1 MRLLLFETLFWCLLT
16 FLVKQLHLS
25 FDHFSF
31 SLSKYYSFSLLYSF
45 FRLHTLPKGLPKLWT
60 SFLCYN
66 LRLPILQCLCMSFI
80 RNNNKIYLKRH
91 KSSHNVLV
99 CISVCVFRK
108 ANMQHIVTTGY
119 SLKATYLITFSTIIH
134 FLEISKYL
142 WSVQWYC
149 DSLRH

>member
-1 MRLLLFETLFWCLLT
+1 MFVYFFGKAIASFIWSFFFLFKQVLEFLLN
-16 FLVKQLHLS
+16 
-25 FDHFSF
+25 
-31 SLSKYYSFSLLYSF
+31 SF
-45 FRLHTLPKGLPKLWT
+45 FRLHTLPKGLSKLWT
-60 SFLCYN
+60 SFLGYN
-66 LRLPILQCLCMSFI
+66 LRLPICQCLCMSFI

-99 CISVCVFRK
+99 CISVCVSRK
-108 ANMQHIVTTGY
+108 ANMQHIVTTGC
-119 SLKATYLITFSTIIH
+119 SLKATYLIISSTIIH